1 MRTLIDIIILALLGG
16 AVYYFGY
23 TLGAAYDSVNDY
35 KDIIAISGGLGFLT
49 YVWYRWA

>member
-23 TLGAAYDSVNDY
+23 TLGAAL
-35 KDIIAISGGLGFLT
+35 AISGGLGFLT